1 MKKPPAPRLV
11 TVAIF
16 TTITVIFWIFY
27 GVYEVLTKEQDIKV
41 PPELLETI
49 EPNLDTNSLETIEKR
64 DYFEGDQSPSP

>member
-64 DYFEGDQSPSP
+64 VYFEGDQSPSP